1 MALFNWS
8 EKFMLGIT
16 EIDEQHKQIVD
27 LINNLSELK
36 TKDRNN
42 EDLEGVVNG
51 LISYTKTHWSFEER
65 LLKQHEYPE
74 FASHKSEHDQE
85 ELLVKQAV
93 GFQKKHME
101 EGTVL
106 SADIAILLNDW
117 LTEHILVV
125 DKKYVPF
132 LKNIGITCMD
142 RMNEI
147 KELLVG
153 IEEID
158 NQHIEIYDLLC
169 QIVKAKE
176 KNNEEGVMVNVEK
189 LLEIWETH
197 FKFEEDL
204 MEHYKYS
211 GCDEHKKKHDNMRE
225 EISNLKK
232 MYSKGFK
239 YVVTIL
245 ERSLNQWVEEVIEHI
260 TGKDKDFAKYLH
272 SKGVT

>member
-1 MALFNWS
+1 MYHLSNAKWDDWGYS
-8 EKFMLGIT
+8 TIRKPKKDIEQ
-16 EIDEQHKQIVD
+16 EIIHMYHQ
-27 LINNLSELK
+27 
-36 TKDRNN
+36 
-42 EDLEGVVNG
+42 
-51 LISYTKTHWSFEER
+51 
-65 LLKQHEYPE
+65 
-74 FASHKSEHDQE
+74 
-85 ELLVKQAV
+85 
-93 GFQKKHME
+93 QKAK
-101 EGTVL
+101 
-106 SADIAILLNDW
+106 ILL
-117 LTEHILVV
+117 E

-245 ERSLNQWVEEVIEHI
+245 
-260 TGKDKDFAKYLH
+260 
-272 SKGVT
+272 